1 MTGVQTCAL
10 PISRRATG
18 WIVALR
24 SGPRV
29 RLCALPRRRGWSR
42 NLVCRRGAGRRR
54 IHRLVLERSIGY
66 RSAHHRIDDEL
77 FARWRS
83 ALHVW
88 GAAHSCG
95 SAERRRPA
103 DSASYSAFVVAPF
116 PAGFSAFGEADFTA
130 PFAVERLAPFV
141 TPVVPAG
148 FGAAAFAAFGVALF
162 FAADLAVRFA
172 GASTAVPPAAT
183 RAAFFARRDLRRA
196 AEIGRAHV

>member
-1 MTGVQTCAL
+1 ML
-10 PISRRATG
+10 F
-18 WIVALR
+18 R
-24 SGPRV
+24 S
-29 RLCALPRRRGWSR
+29 
-42 NLVCRRGAGRRR
+42 
-54 IHRLVLERSIGY
+54 
-66 RSAHHRIDDEL
+66 
-77 FARWRS
+77 
-83 ALHVW
+83 
-88 GAAHSCG
+88 
-95 SAERRRPA
+95 A

-196 AEIGRAHV
+196 AAFLWIAPLLAARSRALEAFDTALFASPGLVPVITATAAATRLQIGRAHV